1 MITIRDAMT
10 DPALFGSQFA
20 GASWD
25 AWRALLAGLYGL
37 ALTEGEA
44 AVFERLT
51 RREPPSEAAE
61 ELWLVMGRR
70 GGKSNVAALL
80 AVFESAF
87 RDYSDRLAPG
97 EVATV
102 LVLAADRKQA
112 RTCMRYVA
120 GLLKSNPM
128 TERMIVREDR
138 ESIEL
143 SNGCVIEVGT
153 SSFRSVRGYTVAC
166 VIADEIAFWRSEDSA
181 NPDAE
186 VLNALR
192 PALATLGGKLIALS
206 SPYARRGALWDTYQR
221 HYGKPGPILV
231 AQAETRV
238 MNPGLPQ
245 RVVEQAYE
253 RDASAAAAEY
263 GAQFRN
269 DLEQF
274 LNREVVDAALRT
286 EPLELPFARRH
297 RYRAFVDPSGG
308 GQDEFTLAIG
318 HREGDRTVVDLVRG
332 LRGTPA
338 EIVAEYVAV
347 LRAYGIRQ
355 VRGDR
360 YAGSWPGDE
369 FGRHHVQYEA
379 SEKARSDLYLD
390 LLPALNS
397 GRVELPPDERL
408 AAQLVGLE
416 RRTARSG
423 RESIDHPPG
432 AHDDRANAVA
442 GLVSALG
449 GAGVGYPT
457 TAEQL
462 RVAIG

>member
-1 MITIRDAMT
+1 MITVREVMT
-10 DPALFGSQFA
+10 DPALFGDHFG
-20 GASWD
+20 GASWR

-37 ALTEGEA
+37 ALTEDETA
-44 AVFERLT
+44 AFERLT

-128 TERMIVREDR
+128 TERMIFREDR

-181 NPDAE
+181 NPDVE

-221 HYGKPGPILV
+221 HYGKPGSVLV
-231 AQAETRV
+231 AQAESRE
-238 MNPGLPQ
+238 MNPDLPQ
-245 RVVEQAYE
+245 RLVDQAYE
-253 RDASAAAAEY
+253 RDAASAAAEY

-274 LNREVVDAALRT
+274 LDRDVVDAALRSG
-286 EPLELPFARRH
+286 PLELPFDRQH

-308 GQDEFTLAIG
+308 GRDEFTLAIG
-318 HREGDRTVVDLVRG
+318 HREGERTVVDVLRG
-332 LRGTPA
+332 MRGTPA
-338 EIVAEYVAV
+338 EIVGEYVEL
-347 LRAYGIRQ
+347 LRSYSVRQ

-369 FGRHHVQYEA
+369 FGRYKVQYEA
-379 SEKARSDLYLD
+379 SDKVRSDLYLD

-397 GRVELPPDERL
+397 GRVELPPDNRL
-408 AAQLVGLE
+408 ASQLTGLE

-442 GLVSALG
+442 GLVSMLG
-449 GAGVGYPT
+449 GSGNGYPAT
-457 TAEQL
+457 PEQFAA
-462 RVAIG
+462 AIG